1 MKMITNRNI
10 DFISKAKTAL
20 YLSLA
25 IIILG
30 IGSLIFNKGLNLS
43 IDFVGGTVIQ
53 ISSLVQII
61 IFF

>member
-53 ISSLVQII
+53 ISSNNNIKL
-61 IFF
+61 